1 MNRGIKNWM
10 IVSVALALAESGALL
25 GGQFHWLFVE
35 WIFDAAAM
43 VLVIIVVI
51 RYFWFR

>member
-10 IVSVALALAESGALL
+10 IVSVALALAESGVLL
-25 GGQFHWLFVE
+25 GGQFHWLLVE
-35 WIFDAAAM
+35 QIFDVVALA
-43 VLVIIVVI
+43 LVIIVVI